1 MLHQKLS
8 RWKSSSFS
16 LLWGGAARKGFV
28 LLLCRRYPPDLKR
41 DSQVSLHMVRWTKG
55 GKEYGSEI
63 SQREADTDSL
73 HLLFLFID
81 SLFVQKI

>member
-1 MLHQKLS
+1 MFSCSTESHWKTFLLPFFGMS
-8 RWKSSSFS
+8 RWNISSFS

-55 GKEYGSEI
+55 GK
-63 SQREADTDSL
+63 
-73 HLLFLFID
+73 
-81 SLFVQKI
+81 